1 MKKLLDLLEKAIKFI
16 CALLFIGIMI
26 LIAAQVLSRYVLD
39 APLTWSEHA
48 ARALFIWMIMLYAG
62 VLVRN
67 NGNIGFDLVVN
78 SLPKWIG
85 DIAAIICDL
94 LIFAFS
100 AYWCVNA
107 ERLCQSLAKLSFAD
121 LKLPYNAIYYA
132 EPVGAFIICIFCIEI
147 LVNKLVAL
155 KKDWR
160 DKAC

>member
-1 MKKLLDLLEKAIKFI
+1 MKKALDLLEKILKFLCAI
-16 CALLFIGIMI
+16 LFIGIMV

-39 APLTWSEHA
+39 NPLTWSEHA

-67 NGNIGFDLVVN
+67 NGNIGFDLVVKA
-78 SLPKWIG
+78 LPKWVG
-85 DIAAIICDL
+85 DIAAMICDV

-107 ERLCQSLAKLSFAD
+107 QKLCESLSKLSFAD

-132 EPVGAFIICIFCIEI
+132 EPIGALIVCVFCIEI
-147 LVNKLVAL
+147 FIEKVLAF

-160 DKAC
+160 DK